1 MRTRILLAVLTMVTL
16 IAACTGEQSTLVTK
30 DGVAPYYT
38 SLPDAQAAATA
49 DQYIVAEFYTDW

>member
-1 MRTRILLAVLTMVTL
+1 MRTRILLTVLTMVALT
-16 IAACTGEQSTLVTK
+16 AACTGEQSTLVTK

-38 SLPDAQAAATA
+38 SLDDAQAAATT